1 MVSSNLPEMGLTSVL
16 EHMRVGWWAGAEPGD
31 PLAALSGVLLRS
43 ELSARCP
50 GLSPVLVHG
59 AVASWADPG
68 FTGEIAAIS
77 LAMDW
82 ADEDSTGVDIF
93 VASGSPNG
101 AGAKVAHRLAEAGS
115 AVVAVAPEEFWGMDP
130 HSSVGP
136 PFAVPEPALLA
147 ARHLPRATLE
157 ARLAYLRVVEG
168 LPRRYV
174 LVEGSLLDQPPA
186 SLATRADLELALHQ
200 LAKRAGDERPAE
212 IVRLAPGPFSAED
225 PVVEAVLES
234 RRTET
239 EEGRYQPEDW
249 PGYSNR
255 PRLPLRVTSPVD
267 LAAAVAGASVV
278 VAQSG
283 SMMALAW
290 ALGVPHAAVAPEESP
305 ASAFAAWTGDAS
317 ALVEAP
323 AGLIATIDNIFARR
337 GRPPGLKRLEATL
350 DQSLD
355 EAAGDLENRAAELA
369 ADGRGAPGSQAALN
383 ARLHELQAV
392 NGSLRQR
399 LAVERLR
406 FGERSALLEKTAHTS
421 VQSAIKAVHGQDV
434 ILRRRLEATEKEMR
448 RLQEETAEQ
457 QAELRAIHATMTM
470 RALAPARE
478 FYGRLRR
485 AAR

>member
-1 MVSSNLPEMGLTSVL
+1 MDLTSVL
-16 EHMRVGWWAGAEPGD
+16 EHLRVGWWAGAEPAD
-31 PLAALSGVLLRS
+31 PLAALSGLLLRS
-43 ELSARCP
+43 ELSGRCP

-59 AVASWADPG
+59 TVPSWADPG
-68 FTGEIAAIS
+68 FTGEISAVN
-77 LAMDW
+77 LALDW
-82 ADEDSTGVDIF
+82 ADDGSVDLDIF

-101 AGAKVAHRLAEAGS
+101 SGAKVAQHLSEAGR
-115 AVVAVAPEEFWGMDP
+115 AVVAIAPDELWGMEP
-130 HSSVGP
+130 RSSVGP
-136 PFAVPEPALLA
+136 PFAVPEPSLLA
-147 ARHLPRATLE
+147 ARHLPRALLE

-168 LPRRYV
+168 LPKSYV
-174 LVEGSLLDQPPA
+174 LVEASLLDEPST

-200 LAKRAGDERPAE
+200 LAKRAGGDRPAE
-212 IVRLAPGPFSAED
+212 IVRLSPGPLSMQD
-225 PVVEAVLES
+225 RSVEAVLEA

-239 EEGRYQPEDW
+239 EEARYQPEDW
-249 PGYSNR
+249 PGHPDR

-283 SMMALAW
+283 PMMALAW
-290 ALGVPHAAVAPEESP
+290 ALGTPHAAVAPEESP
-305 ASAFAAWTGDAS
+305 SSSFAAWTGDAS
-317 ALVEAP
+317 ALVGTP
-323 AGLIATIDNIFARR
+323 AALIATIDNIFARR

-355 EAAGDLENRAAELA
+355 EAAGDLEHKAAELA
-369 ADGRGAPGSQAALN
+369 ADGRGGPASQAALS
-383 ARLHELQAV
+383 ARLEELQAI

-399 LAVERLR
+399 LALERLR
-406 FGERSALLEKTAHTS
+406 FGERSALLEKTANTS

-434 ILRRRLEATEKEMR
+434 ILRRRLEATEKEMK

>member
-50 GLSPVLVHG
+50 GLSPLLVHG
-59 AVASWADPG
+59 TLSSWADPG
-68 FTGEIAAIS
+68 FTGETAAVGLS
-77 LAMDW
+77 LDW
-82 ADEDSTGVDIF
+82 ADESSVGLDIF

-101 AGAKVAHRLAEAGS
+101 AGAKIAQHLAEAGS
-115 AVVAVAPEEFWGMDP
+115 AVVGVAPDELWGMSP

-147 ARHLPRATLE
+147 ARHMPRAALE

-168 LPRRYV
+168 LPKDYV
-174 LVEGSLLDQPPA
+174 LVEGGLLDKATASPA
-186 SLATRADLELALHQ
+186 TCGDLELALHQ
-200 LAKRAGDERPAE
+200 LAKRAGGDRPAE
-212 IVRLAPGPFSAED
+212 IVRLAPGPLSPQD
-225 PVVEAVLES
+225 RGVEAVLEA

-249 PGYSNR
+249 AGNPNR
-255 PRLPLRVTSPVD
+255 ARLPLRVASPVD
-267 LAAAVAGASVV
+267 LAAAVGGASVV

-317 ALVEAP
+317 ALVGTP
-323 AGLIATIDNIFARR
+323 AALIATIDNIFARR

-355 EAAGDLENRAAELA
+355 EAAGDLEKRAAELA
-369 ADGRGAPGSQAALN
+369 ADGRGGPASQAALN
-383 ARLHELQAV
+383 ARVLELQTV
-392 NGSLRQR
+392 NDSLRQR

-406 FGERSALLEKTAHTS
+406 FGERSALLERTANTS

-434 ILRRRLEATEKEMR
+434 ILRRRLEATEKEMK

>member
-1 MVSSNLPEMGLTSVL
+1 
-16 EHMRVGWWAGAEPGD
+16 MRVGWWAGAEPGD
-31 PLAALSGVLLRS
+31 PLAALSGLLLRS

-50 GLSPVLVHG
+50 WLSPVLVHG
-59 AVASWADPG
+59 TLVSWADPG
-68 FTGEIAAIS
+68 FTGEPAAIS
-77 LAMDW
+77 LTLDW
-82 ADEDSTGVDIF
+82 ADEDSIGVDIF

-101 AGAKVAHRLAEAGS
+101 AGAKVAQHLAEAGS
-115 AVVAVAPEEFWGMDP
+115 AVVAIAPEELWGMEP
-130 HSSVGP
+130 RSSVGP
-136 PFAVPEPALLA
+136 PFALPEPALLA
-147 ARHLPRATLE
+147 ARRLPSATLE

-168 LPRRYV
+168 LPRHYV

-200 LAKRAGDERPAE
+200 LAKRAGDDRPAE
-212 IVRLAPGPFSAED
+212 IVRLAPGPLSGED
-225 PVVEAVLES
+225 PLVEAVLES

-249 PGYSNR
+249 PGFPNR

-278 VAQSG
+278 VAESG

-290 ALGVPHAAVAPEESP
+290 ALGTPHAAVAPEGSP

-317 ALVEAP
+317 ALAETP
-323 AGLIATIDNIFARR
+323 AELIATIDNIFARR

-355 EAAGDLENRAAELA
+355 EAAGELANRAAELA
-369 ADGRGAPGSQAALN
+369 ADGRGGPSSPVALN

-392 NGSLRQR
+392 NDSLRQR

-421 VQSAIKAVHGQDV
+421 VQSAIKAVHGQDI
-434 ILRRRLEATEKEMR
+434 ILRRRLETTEKEMR

-478 FYGRLRR
+478 LFGRLRR